1 MSVRRMLD
9 LRPLRPPCPHK
20 PPLRRPRGDE
30 GPARLAACSPSSLA
44 AGGSDSRTG
53 SELAVQLSSELCVS
67 VFPVQG
73 SRLPGDERVGGVED
87 RNLAFRPL
95 SDGPALVLSTARGGA
110 MTAGVS
116 PSSYPRGPQPPAQR
130 KLSVPPLHSSALGGI
145 PWHPGLWAQGKNARG
160 DGCPRVTPNQSD
172 P

>member
-1 MSVRRMLD
+1 MSVQRMLD
-9 LRPLRPPCPHK
+9 LRPLRPPCPHT
-20 PPLRRPRGDE
+20 PPPRRPRGDE
-30 GPARLAACSPSSLA
+30 GPARWAACSPSSLA

-67 VFPVQG
+67 VVPVQG
-73 SRLPGDERVGGVED
+73 SRLPGDERVGGMED

-116 PSSYPRGPQPPAQR
+116 PSLYPEDPSLQ
-130 KLSVPPLHSSALGGI
+130 HSGSCRCLPCIQVLLGAFLGI
-145 PWHPGLWAQGKNARG
+145 RACGLRAKMPEGMDAPG
-160 DGCPRVTPNQSD
+160 
-172 P
+172 